1 MPAHPT
7 VKADLVWLEKTF
19 RSNQMTLRAMAQEV
33 GCCVDTLKRI
43 LHREGIAV
51 YPAAKYQTSKTKND
65 GTWTRPCIICG
76 TKKPRPKWQYICTP
90 CREAQPSES
99 PYDL

>member
-19 RSNQMTLRAMAQEV
+19 RSNQMTLRAMAQEI

-65 GTWTRPCIICG
+65 GTWTRP
-76 TKKPRPKWQYICTP
+76 
-90 CREAQPSES
+90 
-99 PYDL
+99 

>member
-7 VKADLVWLEKTF
+7 VQADLVWLEKTF
-19 RSNQMTLRAMAQEV
+19 RSNSMTLRAMAQEV

-51 YPAAKYQTSKTKND
+51 YPAAKYQTSKSKNE
-65 GTWTRPCIICG
+65 GTWNRPCIVCS
-76 TKKPRPKWQYICTP
+76 TTKPRPRWQYICTP